1 MNTFV
6 FVANVEVMQTDS
18 HSFPCI
24 DDWTSLRAICSYYGV
39 SNPPKNLSI
48 VFVWLFEVLKAGI
61 FLFFASGGA
70 EDWMVG
76 WEGNLVSGC
85 EMGFP
90 LKGCEEEEMDRP
102 VKVWKSCLSL
112 PPSPS

>member
-6 FVANVEVMQTDS
+6 FVANVGVMQTDS

-61 FLFFASGGA
+61 FLFFASG
-70 EDWMVG
+70 
-76 WEGNLVSGC
+76 
-85 EMGFP
+85 
-90 LKGCEEEEMDRP
+90 
-102 VKVWKSCLSL
+102 
-112 PPSPS
+112 